1 MRTARCIELGT
12 AAAQGD
18 LPQEAPCADGW
29 PRCQWSARPRERE
42 DCVQPGGRSR
52 KAVIHRPR
60 LLLQRYRWLGE
71 GTRRSSGPSLN
82 RTTPSTAWALAIRA
96 GAIACHAVS
105 VGGGQPLVSWPAAS
119 LMTPPLWREATAGRG
134 VPQPWAICMF
144 LPWMRGHSRA
154 HPTAACPQTFSRAAG
169 CHRSLASHALHVT
182 PGGRVSDTQPRPAN
196 RTADLVFPTLLL
208 HWAHSHRAA
217 LALHRIT
224 SHIASHLHRSLHRTC
239 IAHCIAHCIALHSR
253 SHFAQRMDPYVL
265 PRRGGTR
272 ECCGGNCGTW
282 RDTWHVGVDTRVF
295 RRRLAFGTD
304 SRRAQCTHTH
314 TLCVRSIR
322 TSRMEVDVYH
332 IFSGKSC
339 RPVSPA

>member
-1 MRTARCIELGT
+1 VHAHTHFVRAIHTDLPDGGRRLYDLYGAQSSKSKRISFRHTPARREPAVRLRTARCIELGT

-82 RTTPSTAWALAIRA
+82 RTTPSTAWAPAIRA
-96 GAIACHAVS
+96 GAIACHALS

-119 LMTPPLWREATAGRG
+119 LMTPPQWREATAGRW
-134 VPQPWAICMF
+134 VPQPWAICML

-182 PGGRVSDTQPRPAN
+182 PDGRVSDTQPRPAN

-239 IAHCIAHCIALHSR
+239 IAHCIAHCIASHSHR
-253 SHFAQRMDPYVL
+253 TAHGSLCSTPTRGHERVL
-265 PRRGGTR
+265 
-272 ECCGGNCGTW
+272 W
-282 RDTWHVGVDTRVF
+282 R
-295 RRRLAFGTD
+295 
-304 SRRAQCTHTH
+304 
-314 TLCVRSIR
+314 
-322 TSRMEVDVYH
+322 
-332 IFSGKSC
+332 
-339 RPVSPA
+339 